1 MKEKHNFISLQTN
14 KKQQNNKK
22 TKNKKNPTKTTT
34 ATKNQNKISPTKTY
48 TVDCNKH
55 GFKIVIILKICVFTW
70 KYLNNPFQL

>member
-14 KKQQNNKK
+14 KKQQNNKQ
-22 TKNKKNPTKTTT
+22 TKQKKPTKTTT
-34 ATKNQNKISPTKTY
+34 ATKNKNKISTTKTF
-48 TVDCNKH
+48 TVVCNKH